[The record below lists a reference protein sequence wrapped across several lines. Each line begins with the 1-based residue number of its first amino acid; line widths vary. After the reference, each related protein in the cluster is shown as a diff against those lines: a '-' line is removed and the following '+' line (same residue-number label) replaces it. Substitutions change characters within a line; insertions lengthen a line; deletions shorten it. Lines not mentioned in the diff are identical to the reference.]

1 MRNKKAK
8 KIKKLFV
15 IDGKLDKAAYRR
27 AKKDNKNL

>member
-15 IDGKLDKAAYRR
+15 TDGKLDKASYRR
-27 AKKDNKNL
+27 AKKDNTKI